1 MHAVVCDKY
10 GPPEVLRLTEID
22 KPIPKDHEVRIKIY
36 ATTVHVG
43 DTKIR
48 AMRPGMGPV
57 LDPLIKTFMRFTV
70 GFTHPRPLG
79 MELSGEVDEVGRAV
93 TAFKKGDQVFCSTGM
108 HLGAYAEY
116 VCLPDDNPLVKK
128 PVNMTHE
135 EAATVPNGATTA
147 LVILFAGLGAFLVGA
162 LLMLRR
168 LLPLQRKVRLGLICG
183 HCGHQLAPGRNA
195 SACPECGYHRV
206 QGRFVGDDAP
216 KGD

>member
-1 MHAVVCDKY
+1 MDQRRAS
-10 GPPEVLRLTEID
+10 PERS
-22 KPIPKDHEVRIKIY
+22 RI
-36 ATTVHVG
+36 AQ
-43 DTKIR
+43 R
-48 AMRPGMGPV
+48 AIASSS
-57 LDPLIKTFMRFTV
+57 L
-70 GFTHPRPLG
+70 RPLHWG
-79 MELSGEVDEVGRAV
+79 FGICVALGGASLITVMVGGGRW
-93 TAFKKGDQVFCSTGM
+93 
-108 HLGAYAEY
+108 
-116 VCLPDDNPLVKK
+116 
-128 PVNMTHE
+128 
-135 EAATVPNGATTA
+135 ATTA